1 MLDLKSAAIGL
12 GVLIALVSPRMACAT
27 LGEPEASVQIDAVQ
41 LRGSIKDSNDRSLYR
56 LHEISLP
63 TGTSLREFVG
73 LDGQVFA
80 VAWSGPFPPNL
91 RQAFGRY
98 FDTYVT
104 AAKNHRLDHNHLM
117 VQQAD
122 LVVQARGHARAY
134 SGLAYL
140 PGSLPAGFA
149 LGDLK

>member
-1 MLDLKSAAIGL
+1 MFDLKSAALGL
-12 GVLIALVSPRMACAT
+12 GVLITLLSPRMACAT
-27 LGEPEASVQIDAVQ
+27 LGEPEATVQIDAVQ
-41 LRGSIKDSNDRSLYR
+41 LRGSIKESNDRDLYR
-56 LHEISLP
+56 LHEIQLP

-73 LDGQVFA
+73 LDGKVFA

-98 FDTYVT
+98 FDPYVA
-104 AAKNHRLDHNHLM
+104 AAKTHRLDHNHLL
-117 VQQAD
+117 VQRTD

-134 SGLAYL
+134 TGLAYL